1 MQILFFTPAFMAYK
15 TLVFFGLSFLL
26 LSILVAQ
33 ERQIT
38 TEGLTPSMSSS
49 EEGMSQSE
57 ERVLEGE
64 PPYEAPFNVP
74 DKEIASLKWGNLE
87 IHPHFDAQVV
97 YDDNI
102 FIRQTNRVDDWI
114 YTLSPGILLHA
125 GDYFKKDENF
135 VAVDYTPS
143 IIIFG
148 ENSSSD
154 NVDHEAVFDS
164 QYRFTKLT
172 LGLAQVFQALSGTV
186 IDVGTRVDRNIYT
199 TDFTSSY
206 ELTGKSS
213 VEVNLRY
220 SATEYSSGTLFDYNE
235 WINQNW
241 YNYQIAP
248 KTQVGAGVMFGFLN
262 VDQTPDQDYQQALLR
277 VIYNPTGKLTLRGSG
292 GFEWR
297 QSDTVNEDRFTP
309 VFSAGV
315 GYQPFDGT
323 HLDLDVFRR
332 VQSSA
337 SSFGQD
343 FTSSG
348 VTFNARQRFFQKFF
362 VGVRTGFENLNYH
375 SYVPGIIA
383 SREDDYLFVQPSLSY
398 DFSSNVSAS
407 LFYLYRENDSNQP
420 SVSFDNNQVGVRVSV
435 LF

>member
-1 MQILFFTPAFMAYK
+1 MSHKKYLSF
-15 TLVFFGLSFLL
+15 VLSFLL

-33 ERQIT
+33 DRQIV
-38 TEGLTPSMSSS
+38 TEGLNPSTSSS

-64 PPYEAPFNVP
+64 PSYEAPFNIP
-74 DKEIASLKWGNLE
+74 DKETASLKWGKLE

-102 FIRQTNRVDDWI
+102 FIRPTNKIDDWI
-114 YTLSPGILLHA
+114 YTLSPGILMHM
-125 GDYFKKDENF
+125 GDYLKKDENY

-143 IIIFG
+143 IIIFN
-148 ENSSSD
+148 ENSASD

-172 LGLAQVFQALSGTV
+172 LGLKQAFQALSGTV
-186 IDVGTRVDRNIYT
+186 IDVGSRVDRDIYT
-199 TDFTSSY
+199 TDLRGNY

-213 VEVNLRY
+213 VEANLRY
-220 SATEYSSGTLFDYNE
+220 STTKYSSGVLFDYSE

-248 KTQVGAGVMFGFLN
+248 KTQVGAGLTFGWLD
-262 VDQTPDQDYQQALLR
+262 VDRTPDQDYQQALLR
-277 VIYNPTGKLTLRGSG
+277 VIYNPTGKVTLRGSG

-297 QSDTVNEDRFTP
+297 HFDTVKDDRFTP

-348 VTFNARQRFFQKFF
+348 VTLSARQRLFQKLYI
-362 VGVRTGFENLNYH
+362 GVRTGYENVNYH
-375 SYVPGIIA
+375 SYVPTVTT

-398 DFSSNVSAS
+398 EFNSNVSAS
-407 LFYLYRENDSNQP
+407 IFYLYRENRSNQP
-420 SVSFDNNQVGVRVSV
+420 SVDFDNNQVGIRVTV
-435 LF
+435 MF